1 MNKTKKNGTFTLL
14 KIVFP
19 ARGSPKES
27 LKQSMMIEKQR
38 AFAPNSLLLECILS
52 VFDSR

>member
-1 MNKTKKNGTFTLL
+1 MNKTKKNGTLSSL
-14 KIVFP
+14 KIIYLP
-19 ARGSPKES
+19 RGHKKES

-38 AFAPNSLLLECILS
+38 AFARNSPLLECILS